1 MSGGLISS
9 GWRRS
14 GVGERDLWHHR
25 VAHERPITKCAL
37 HPAELSVC
45 QSFYLGVSVAP
56 GCLSFGQAVP
66 RDPTHDGTLPSIP
79 PISGLATIPS

>member
-1 MSGGLISS
+1 
-9 GWRRS
+9 
-14 GVGERDLWHHR
+14 
-25 VAHERPITKCAL
+25 
-37 HPAELSVC
+37 
-45 QSFYLGVSVAP
+45 VSVAP

>member
-9 GWRRS
+9 
-14 GVGERDLWHHR
+14 VGERDLWHHR
-25 VAHERPITKCAL
+25 VAHEMPITKCAL

-45 QSFYLGVSVAP
+45 QSLYLGVSVAP

-66 RDPTHDGTLPSIP
+66 RDPHMMAPFRRFHQFQ
-79 PISGLATIPS
+79 A